1 MLSRSDRHHPSDKRW
16 AKCETSI
23 ELPSWGTNLRLTERL
38 QITAA
43 AGHCVD
49 AARRTGL
56 CAVMGLTS
64 LFEYTNASD
73 AHARIGSTDRPQR
86 FGLRRRFTLERPS
99 EARSA
104 LCGSFGA

>member
-1 MLSRSDRHHPSDKRW
+1 MTARRKIKNVSFF
-16 AKCETSI
+16 
-23 ELPSWGTNLRLTERL
+23 ELHLTERL

-43 AGHCVD
+43 PGHCVD

-64 LFEYTNASD
+64 SFEYTDASG

-86 FGLRRRFTLERPS
+86 FGLRHRFTLERPS
-99 EARSA
+99 DARSA
-104 LCGSFGA
+104 LYGSFGA